1 MDIVYFVKDT
11 KENEELKYS
20 LRSLK
25 NLEHDKVWFF
35 GGNPD
40 GLRPDK
46 LVRVCQNQPTKYD
59 NVHAMYSWVL
69 QSEVSDD
76 FIMFNDDFF
85 VMDKVAEVLPVH
97 RGSLY
102 EYIVKVEDNHSG
114 MTAYTRRLRKT
125 TKALEAAGLSTR
137 CYELHIP
144 MVFNKEKLLAALK
157 KFPGLNGVRSIYG
170 NMYYE
175 GNRIPDCK
183 VFKFDQPLPEG
194 PFLSTSDDTWKYYI
208 GDTIKKKFDT
218 PSRFELDSN
227 QKPASR

>member
-35 GGNPD
+35 GGNPN

-46 LVRVCQNQPTKYD
+46 LVRVWQNQPTKYD
-59 NVHAMYSWVL
+59 NVHVMYSWVL

-102 EYIVKVEDNHSG
+102 EYIVKVEDNNGG

-125 TKALEAAGLSTR
+125 TKALEEAGLPTR

-144 MVFNKEKLLAALK
+144 MVFNKEKLQAALK

-208 GDTIKKKFDT
+208 GDMIKEKFDT

-227 QKPASR
+227 QKPASS

>member
-25 NLEHDKVWFF
+25 NLQYDNVWFF
-35 GGNPD
+35 GGRPN

-46 LVRVCQNQPTKYD
+46 AVRVLQNQPTKYD
-59 NVHAMYSWVL
+59 NVHVMYSWVL
-69 QSEVSDD
+69 NSEVSDD

-85 VMDKVAEVLPVH
+85 VMDKVAEVLPAH

-102 EYIVKVEDNHSG
+102 EYIVKVEDNNGG
-114 MTAYTRRLRKT
+114 MTAYTRRLRRT
-125 TKALEAAGLSTR
+125 TKALEEAGLSTR

-144 MVFNKEKLLAALK
+144 MVFNKEKLRAALN

-183 VFKFDQPLPEG
+183 VFKQGQPLPEG
-194 PFLSTSDDTWKYYI
+194 PFLSTSDSTWKYYI
-208 GDTIKKKFDT
+208 GEGIKRKFDT
-218 PSRFELDSN
+218 PSRFEIDSE
-227 QKPASR
+227 

>member
-25 NLEHDKVWFF
+25 NLQHDKVWFF
-35 GGNPD
+35 GGNPN

-46 LVRVCQNQPTKYD
+46 LVRVFQNQGNKYD
-59 NVHAMYSWVL
+59 NVHNMYSWVL

-102 EYIVKVEDNHSG
+102 EYIVKVEDNNCG

-125 TKALEAAGLSTR
+125 TRALEEAGLSTR

-144 MVFNKEKLLAALK
+144 MVFNKEKLRVALK

-183 VFKFDQPLPEG
+183 VFKHGQQLPEG
-194 PFLSTSDDTWKYYI
+194 PFLSTSDSTWKYYI
-208 GDTIKKKFDT
+208 GEDIKKKFDT
-218 PSRFELDSN
+218 PSRFETD
-227 QKPASR
+227 QEH